1 MINYSLSYRK
11 VTVKNS
17 AGQSVVAYKAYA
29 TARSQSTMNSEEFLD
44 HQARKL
50 TSLYTKADYRAILSQ
65 ICMGIVDRCSDGVK
79 VNTGEFGSFYPTI
92 SANAVENAEDFKP
105 TVDIKKVYVNWSKGN
120 RFKNFN
126 NNTVKPQY
134 RHILTEVNEAS
145 AVQANNI
152 GLSSFTL
159 HSTASKT
166 AAFE

>member
-79 VNTGEFGSFYPTI
+79 VNTGEFGSFYPSI
-92 SANAVENAEDFKP
+92 GKCRGERR
-105 TVDIKKVYVNWSKGN
+105 G
-120 RFKNFN
+120 
-126 NNTVKPQY
+126 
-134 RHILTEVNEAS
+134 L
-145 AVQANNI
+145 QAN
-152 GLSSFTL
+152 G
-159 HSTASKT
+159 
-166 AAFE
+166 

>member
-1 MINYSLSYRK
+1 
-11 VTVKNS
+11 
-17 AGQSVVAYKAYA
+17 
-29 TARSQSTMNSEEFLD
+29 
-44 HQARKL
+44 
-50 TSLYTKADYRAILSQ
+50 
-65 ICMGIVDRCSDGVK
+65 MGIVDRCSDGVK
-79 VNTGEFGSFYPTI
+79 VNTGEFGSFYPSI